1 MRCRWAGREKGW
13 AAHEGQRGTH
23 THTLQVTP
31 APGFA
36 AQPQASIA
44 LSENRQEALQPGVR
58 GSGGQSFSEDWS
70 LAFAK
75 DTEVT
80 ETRPSP

>member
-1 MRCRWAGREKGW
+1 MSCRRAGREKGR

-23 THTLQVTP
+23 TLQVTP
-31 APGFA
+31 HPGFA
-36 AQPQASIA
+36 TQPQASIA
-44 LSENRQEALQPGVR
+44 LSENCQEVLQPGIH
-58 GSGGQSFSEDWS
+58 GSGGQSFSEAWS
-70 LAFAK
+70 LTFAK